1 MAEQGRS
8 LDGGNAMSWT
18 GKGPGNWNTNWNAGA
33 WGQQTAN
40 PGASSGPGAP
50 AWDRTRVY
58 RDPARGWIAG
68 VCAGIADHIELEPM
82 LVRLVAVLC
91 LIFFFIPTMV
101 AYVAFALVLKP
112 KPPALF
118 ASADEE
124 SFFRGLRSDPG
135 STLRG
140 IRERFG
146 RLERRL
152 ARAEALVTSDEF
164 DLRRR
169 FRDLDR

>member
-1 MAEQGRS
+1 
-8 LDGGNAMSWT
+8 MS
-18 GKGPGNWNTNWNAGA
+18 GPWRTSGNWNGSA
-33 WGQQTAN
+33 WGPRAGGST
-40 PGASSGPGAP
+40 GPGA
-50 AWDRTRVY
+50 AWDRTRIY
-58 RDPARGWIAG
+58 RDPGRGWIAG
-68 VCAGIADHIELEPM
+68 VCAGIADYLDAQPT
-82 LVRLVAVLC
+82 LVRLAAVLC
-91 LIFFFIPTMV
+91 LIFFFIPTVM
-101 AYVAFALVLKP
+101 AYVAFALVLRP

-118 ASADEE
+118 ASPDEE

-140 IRERFG
+140 IRERFS

-164 DLRRR
+164 ELRRR

>member
-1 MAEQGRS
+1 MSGTGR
-8 LDGGNAMSWT
+8 
-18 GKGPGNWNTNWNAGA
+18 GPGNWNIGWNPGA
-33 WGQQTAN
+33 WGPHAG
-40 PGASSGPGAP
+40 GASSGPGAP
-50 AWDRTRVY
+50 AWDRTRIY

-68 VCAGIADHIELEPM
+68 VCAGIADHLGVEPI

-91 LIFFFIPTMV
+91 LIFFVLPTIV

-112 KPPALF
+112 RPPALF

>member
-1 MAEQGRS
+1 MSGTGR
-8 LDGGNAMSWT
+8 
-18 GKGPGNWNTNWNAGA
+18 GPGNWNTRWNAGA
-33 WGQQTAN
+33 WG
-40 PGASSGPGAP
+40 PHGGGASSGSGAP
-50 AWDRTRVY
+50 AWDRTRIY

-68 VCAGIADHIELEPM
+68 VCAGIADHLGVEPI

-91 LIFFFIPTMV
+91 LVFFVLPTIV

-112 KPPALF
+112 RPSALF
-118 ASADEE
+118 DSPDEE

-135 STLRG
+135 SSLRG

>member
-1 MAEQGRS
+1 
-8 LDGGNAMSWT
+8 MSWT
-18 GKGPGNWNTNWNAGA
+18 GRGPGNWNTGWNPGA
-33 WGQQTAN
+33 WG
-40 PGASSGPGAP
+40 PHGGGPGTP
-50 AWDRTRVY
+50 AWDRTRIY

-68 VCAGIADHIELEPM
+68 VCAGIADHLGVEPI
-82 LVRLVAVLC
+82 LARLVAVLC
-91 LIFFFIPTMV
+91 LIFFVLPTIV

-112 KPPALF
+112 RPPALF
-118 ASADEE
+118 TSADEE

>member
-1 MAEQGRS
+1 MSGTGR
-8 LDGGNAMSWT
+8 
-18 GKGPGNWNTNWNAGA
+18 GPGNWNTGWNPGA
-33 WGQQTAN
+33 WGPHAG
-40 PGASSGPGAP
+40 GASSGSGAP
-50 AWDRTRVY
+50 GWDRTRIY

-68 VCAGIADHIELEPM
+68 VCAGVADHLGVEPI

-91 LIFFFIPTMV
+91 LIFFILPTIV

-112 KPPALF
+112 RPPALF

>member
-1 MAEQGRS
+1 MSGAGR
-8 LDGGNAMSWT
+8 
-18 GKGPGNWNTNWNAGA
+18 GPGNWNAWA
-33 WGQQTAN
+33 WGSQAG
-40 PGASSGPGAP
+40 GAGGPSGPSVP
-50 AWDRTRVY
+50 PWDRTRIY

-68 VCAGIADHIELEPM
+68 VCAGIAEHTDTDPT
-82 LVRLVAVLC
+82 LVRLAAVLC
-91 LIFFFIPTMV
+91 LIFFFIPTVV

-112 KPPALF
+112 RPPALF
-118 ASADEE
+118 ATADEE

>member
-1 MAEQGRS
+1 
-8 LDGGNAMSWT
+8 MSWT
-18 GKGPGNWNTNWNAGA
+18 GRGPGNWNTGWNSRA
-33 WGQQTAN
+33 WGP
-40 PGASSGPGAP
+40 PGGGAGTP
-50 AWDRTRVY
+50 ARDRTRIY

-68 VCAGIADHIELEPM
+68 VCAGIADHLEIEPILA
-82 LVRLVAVLC
+82 RLIAVLC
-91 LIFFFIPTMV
+91 LIFFVLPTIV
-101 AYVAFALVLKP
+101 AYVAFAMVLKP
-112 KPPALF
+112 RPPGLF

-124 SFFRGLRSDPG
+124 SYFRGLRSDPG

>member
-1 MAEQGRS
+1 
-8 LDGGNAMSWT
+8 MSGPWGT
-18 GKGPGNWNTNWNAGA
+18 SGKWNASA
-33 WGQQTAN
+33 WG
-40 PGASSGPGAP
+40 GAGESAGPGAP
-50 AWDRTRVY
+50 WDRTRIY
-58 RDPARGWIAG
+58 RDPARGWVAG
-68 VCAGIADHIELEPM
+68 VCAGIADYLDVGPS
-82 LVRLVAVLC
+82 LVRLAAVLC
-91 LIFFFIPTMV
+91 LIFFFVPTAV

-112 KPPALF
+112 RPPALF
-118 ASADEE
+118 SSADEE
-124 SFFRGLRSDPG
+124 SYFRGLRNDPG

>member
-1 MAEQGRS
+1 
-8 LDGGNAMSWT
+8 MSWT
-18 GKGPGNWNTNWNAGA
+18 GRGPGNWNAWA
-33 WGQQTAN
+33 WGPHAG
-40 PGASSGPGAP
+40 GAGGPSGPNVP
-50 AWDRTRVY
+50 PWDRTRIY

-68 VCAGIADHIELEPM
+68 VCVGIADHIEVDPM
-82 LVRLVAVLC
+82 LVRLAAVLC
-91 LIFFFIPTMV
+91 LIFFFLPTLV

-112 KPPALF
+112 RPPALF

-124 SFFRGLRSDPG
+124 LFFRGLRNDPG
-135 STLRG
+135 SALRG

>member
-1 MAEQGRS
+1 MSGTGR
-8 LDGGNAMSWT
+8 
-18 GKGPGNWNTNWNAGA
+18 GPGNWNTNWNTSWSPGA
-33 WGQQTAN
+33 WGPHAGGA
-40 PGASSGPGAP
+40 GASSGPGAP
-50 AWDRTRVY
+50 AWDRTRIY
-58 RDPARGWIAG
+58 RDPGRGWIAG
-68 VCAGIADHIELEPM
+68 ICAGIADHIDVAPV

-91 LIFFFIPTMV
+91 LIFFSLPTVV

-112 KPPALF
+112 RPPALF
-118 ASADEE
+118 ASVGEE

-146 RLERRL
+146 RLDRRL

-169 FRDLDR
+169 FRDLDH

>member
-1 MAEQGRS
+1 MSARGR
-8 LDGGNAMSWT
+8 
-18 GKGPGNWNTNWNAGA
+18 GPGNWNTWA
-33 WGQQTAN
+33 WGPHAGGS
-40 PGASSGPGAP
+40 GASSGPGAP
-50 AWDRTRVY
+50 HWDRTRIY

-68 VCAGIADHIELEPM
+68 VCAGIADHIAAEPV

-91 LIFFFIPTMV
+91 LIFFFLPTIV

-112 KPPALF
+112 RPPALF
-118 ASADEE
+118 ATADEE
-124 SFFRGLRSDPG
+124 SFFRGLLSDPG

-152 ARAEALVTSDEF
+152 ASAEALVTSDEF